1 MDIPN
6 AIMVPMRT
14 VAVVTAIR
22 PLRHFRVIAWK
33 ACSPDSTPRPI
44 TQMLRPRFQPP
55 AGYFYRVNADN
66 ARVRPVCRFGISHDY
81 VLHSLQ
87 KGGDFP

>member
-22 PLRHFRVIAWK
+22 LLRHFRVIALK
-33 ACSPDSTPRPI
+33 ACSPDSTPGSI
-44 TQMLRPRFQPP
+44 TQMLHPRFQPP

-66 ARVRPVCRFGISHDY
+66 ARVRPVCRFGISHGH
-81 VLHSLQ
+81 VLHSLK
-87 KGGDFP
+87 KGGDNP